1 MNDDENETIEEFGEI
16 VKILIKEG
24 CLTLKHAKYAQRVQ
38 SKLEVSRPLVK
49 VIKQLDYASDDDIK
63 KAIRSHKITMGIGRL
78 LAELGY
84 ISESELQKA
93 INIQKEKKD
102 GKKLGEILI
111 ERNILDERTYLD
123 ALSLKL
129 GCPLIEPEFAD
140 LDRSLF
146 SQVPAKWYDS
156 HKFIPVRMEKGKILI
171 AFADPTDSQT
181 LSSVQQIFGEEIL
194 PGIASVE
201 SIKKAIVRV
210 RSYESE
216 KHVSVGKDSIVGV
229 VNSIIIAATK
239 ENASDIH
246 IEPLKEKLRIRFRRD
261 GVLGLYKEYPLKIIP
276 TLTNRLKVMCEADIV
291 EKRRHQGGR
300 LFFSH
305 RGEELDCRVSFYVTV
320 HGEKI
325 VMRLLNR
332 QGSLRNLEDIGM
344 SKRFLDRFINDALLL
359 PSGVVMVTG
368 PTGSGKTTT
377 VYSCINFLNHP
388 GTSIITA
395 EEPVEYII
403 DGISQCSINPRI
415 NLTFDETL
423 RHIVRQDPDII
434 VIGEIRD
441 KFSAEVAVQS
451 ALTGHKVLTTFH
463 TEDSIGGLIRLLNME
478 IEAFLIS
485 STVVSVIA
493 QRLLRRVCP
502 NCAAPYQPSPGEI
515 QRLGY
520 SPKDLLGGKFKKGKG
535 CSQCRHS
542 GYMGRVGIFELLI
555 LDELIRDALLCRK
568 TSHEIRNIGIESS
581 GLITLIEDGIYK
593 AASGETT
600 LEEVLR
606 CLPRTN
612 KPRPLGKIRR
622 LLGG

>member
-1 MNDDENETIEEFGEI
+1 MLIE
-16 VKILIKEG
+16 
-24 CLTLKHAKYAQRVQ
+24 
-38 SKLEVSRPLVK
+38 
-49 VIKQLDYASDDDIK
+49 VIKQLDYVSDDDIRK
-63 KAIRSHKITMGIGRL
+63 TIRSHQITMNIGRL
-78 LAELGY
+78 LTELGY
-84 ISESELQKA
+84 VSESDLQKA

-102 GKKLGEILI
+102 GKKLGDILI
-111 ERNILDERTYLD
+111 EENILEERKYLD
-123 ALSLKL
+123 ALSLKI
-129 GCPLIEPEFAD
+129 GCPLIDPEYAE
-140 LDRSLF
+140 LDHRLF

-156 HKFIPVRMEKGKILI
+156 YKFIPVRMEKGKILI
-171 AFADPTDSQT
+171 AFVNPMDTHSVE
-181 LSSVQQIFGEEIL
+181 SVQQIFGEAIL
-194 PGIASVE
+194 PGLASAQ
-201 SIKKAIVRV
+201 SIKKAIIRAL
-210 RSYESE
+210 SYEPD
-216 KHVSVGKDSIVGV
+216 KHVSIENDSASGV
-229 VNSIIIAATK
+229 VNSIIIAAIK

-246 IEPLKEKLRIRFRRD
+246 IEPLKEKLRVRFRRD
-261 GVLGLYKEYPLKIIP
+261 GVLGLYKEFPSEIIP
-276 TLTNRLKVMCEADIV
+276 TLTNRIKVMCEADIV

-305 RGEELDCRVSFYVTV
+305 KGEELDCRVSFYVTI

-325 VMRLLNR
+325 VLRLLNR
-332 QGSLRNLEDIGM
+332 QGSLRTLGDIGM
-344 SKRFLDRFINDALLL
+344 PKRFLDRFINDALLL
-359 PSGVVMVTG
+359 PSGVLIVTG
-368 PTGSGKTTT
+368 PTGSGKTSTI
-377 VYSCINFLNHP
+377 YSCINYLNHP

-395 EEPVEYII
+395 EEPVEYVI
-403 DGISQCSINPRI
+403 DGISQCSINPKI
-415 NLTFDETL
+415 NLTFSETL

-463 TEDSIGGLIRLLNME
+463 TEDSIGGLIRLLNMG

-502 NCAAPYQPSPGEI
+502 NCAAPYQPSTGEI

-520 SPKDLLGGKFKKGKG
+520 SPKDLLGGNFKKGKG
-535 CSQCRHS
+535 CPQCRHT

-555 LDELIRDALLCRK
+555 IDELIRDSLLSQK
-568 TSHEIRNIGIESS
+568 TSHEIRNIGIDSS
-581 GLITLIEDGIYK
+581 GLVTLIEDGIYK

-622 LLGG
+622 LVGG